1 MSNLVKD
8 VEALKNYLIET
19 RREFHQNP
27 ELSLKEFRTATRI
40 EEELTKFGIKHS
52 RVGET
57 GVLGILKGD
66 KPSDKV
72 LLLRAD
78 IDALPIN
85 EVGDVEYI
93 SKNPGVMHACGH
105 DAHTTCLLAAAK
117 ILSEKKSEIAGE
129 VRFVFQP
136 AEEIGK
142 GTQPFIEANV
152 LEGVDRVF
160 GLHCAPDLP
169 LGTVGLTPKLNN
181 AAVDHFTISVKGVS
195 SHVSLPHKGVDALY
209 VASEIVV
216 AVQAL
221 RTRLNSPLE
230 PMIIGIGKFNAGTT
244 YNALA
249 ANAVLEGTTRTI
261 SKESRA
267 KIKTEIN
274 RCVKNIAEIYGAT
287 ATVEWEGFTGPVIND
302 PEVCEEVAALVDET
316 FGKGHVVKDREIS
329 LGGDNF
335 ADFIEEKKGAYAYLG
350 TSSDK
355 KPCTKLPLH
364 SDSFDLDEEAML
376 KGTWLH
382 VAYALWF
389 LA

>member
-27 ELSLKEFRTATRI
+27 ELSLKEFRTASRI

-169 LGTVGLTPKLNN
+169 LGTVGITPKLNN

-221 RTRLNSPLE
+221 RTRLNSPLD
-230 PMIIGIGKFNAGTT
+230 PMIIGIGKFSAGTT

-350 TSSDK
+350 TSSET

>member
-1 MSNLVKD
+1 MSNLVKE
-8 VEALKNYLIET
+8 VEAVKSYLIET

-27 ELSLKEFRTATRI
+27 ELSLKEFRTASRI

-117 ILSEKKSEIAGE
+117 ILSKKKNEIAGE

-160 GLHCAPDLP
+160 GLHCAPDLT

-302 PEVCEEVAALVDET
+302 PEICEEVAALVDET
-316 FGKGHVVKDREIS
+316 FGKGHVVKDREVS

-350 TSSDK
+350 TSSDT

-382 VAYALWF
+382 VAYALCF

>member
-27 ELSLKEFRTATRI
+27 ELSLKEFRTASRI

>member
-1 MSNLVKD
+1 MSNLVKE
-8 VEALKNYLIET
+8 VEAVKSYLIET

-27 ELSLKEFRTATRI
+27 ELSLKEFRTASRI

-52 RVGET
+52 RVGEA

-85 EVGDVEYI
+85 EVGAVEYI

-129 VRFVFQP
+129 VRLVFQP

-142 GTQPFIEANV
+142 GTQPFIKANV

-181 AAVDHFTISVKGVS
+181 AAVDHFTISVKGMS

-274 RCVKNIAEIYGAT
+274 RCVKNIAEIYGAN

-350 TSSDK
+350 TSSDT

>member
-27 ELSLKEFRTATRI
+27 ELSLKEFRTASRI

-85 EVGDVEYI
+85 EVGAVEYI

-117 ILSEKKSEIAGE
+117 ILSEKKNEIAGE

-230 PMIIGIGKFNAGTT
+230 PMIIGIGKFSAGTT

-335 ADFIEEKKGAYAYLG
+335 ADFIEENKGAYAYLG
-350 TSSDK
+350 TSSDT

-382 VAYALWF
+382 VAYALCF

>member
-27 ELSLKEFRTATRI
+27 ELSLKEFRTASRI

-85 EVGDVEYI
+85 EVGAVEYI

-129 VRFVFQP
+129 VRLVFQP

-350 TSSDK
+350 TSSET

-389 LA
+389 FA

>member
-27 ELSLKEFRTATRI
+27 ELSLKEFRTASRI

-85 EVGDVEYI
+85 EVGAVEYI

-105 DAHTTCLLAAAK
+105 DSHTTCLLAAAK

-209 VASEIVV
+209 AASEIVV

-316 FGKGHVVKDREIS
+316 FGKGHVVKDREVS

-350 TSSDK
+350 TSSNT

>member
-27 ELSLKEFRTATRI
+27 ELSLKEFRTASRI
-40 EEELTKFGIKHS
+40 EEELIKFGIKHS

-85 EVGDVEYI
+85 EVGAVEYI

-117 ILSEKKSEIAGE
+117 ILSEKKNEIAGE

-230 PMIIGIGKFNAGTT
+230 PMIVGIGKFSAGTT

-249 ANAVLEGTTRTI
+249 ASAVLEGTTRTI

-350 TSSDK
+350 TSSET
-355 KPCTKLPLH
+355 KPSTKLPLH

>member
-27 ELSLKEFRTATRI
+27 ELSLKELRTASRI

-85 EVGDVEYI
+85 EVGAVEYI

-142 GTQPFIEANV
+142 GTLPFIEANV

-209 VASEIVV
+209 VTSEIVV

-316 FGKGHVVKDREIS
+316 FGKGHVVKDREVS

>member
-1 MSNLVKD
+1 MSNLVKE
-8 VEALKNYLIET
+8 VEAVKSYLIET

-27 ELSLKEFRTATRI
+27 ELSLKELRTASRI

-66 KPSDKV
+66 KPSNKV

-85 EVGDVEYI
+85 EVGAVEYI

-350 TSSDK
+350 TSSET

-389 LA
+389 FA

>member
-1 MSNLVKD
+1 MSNLVKE
-8 VEALKNYLIET
+8 VEAVKSYLIET

-27 ELSLKEFRTATRI
+27 ELSLKEFRTASRI

-85 EVGDVEYI
+85 EVGAVEYI

-152 LEGVDRVF
+152 LEGVDRAF

-274 RCVKNIAEIYGAT
+274 RCVKNIAEIYGST

-302 PEVCEEVAALVDET
+302 PEVCEEVAALVDEA

-350 TSSDK
+350 TSSDT

>member
-27 ELSLKEFRTATRI
+27 ELSLKEFRTASRI

-152 LEGVDRVF
+152 LEGVDRAF

-316 FGKGHVVKDREIS
+316 FGKGHVVKDREVS

-350 TSSDK
+350 TSSDT

>member
-27 ELSLKEFRTATRI
+27 ELSLKEFRTASRI

-78 IDALPIN
+78 IDALPIS
-85 EVGDVEYI
+85 EVGAVEYI

-117 ILSEKKSEIAGE
+117 ILSEKKNEIAGE

-274 RCVKNIAEIYGAT
+274 RCVKNIAEIYGAN

-350 TSSDK
+350 TSSDT

>member
-1 MSNLVKD
+1 MSNLVKE
-8 VEALKNYLIET
+8 VETVKSYLIET

-27 ELSLKEFRTATRI
+27 ELSLKEFRTASRI

-85 EVGDVEYI
+85 EVGAVEYI

-129 VRFVFQP
+129 VRLVFQP

-335 ADFIEEKKGAYAYLG
+335 ADFIEENKGAYAYLG
-350 TSSDK
+350 TSSDT

>member
-27 ELSLKEFRTATRI
+27 ELSLKEFRTASRI

-316 FGKGHVVKDREIS
+316 FGKGHVVKDREVS

-350 TSSDK
+350 TSSNIN
-355 KPCTKLPLH
+355 PCTKLPLH

>member
-27 ELSLKEFRTATRI
+27 ELSLKEFRTASRI

-152 LEGVDRVF
+152 LEGVDRAF

-287 ATVEWEGFTGPVIND
+287 AAVEWEGFTGPVIND

-350 TSSDK
+350 TSSET

>member
-27 ELSLKEFRTATRI
+27 ELSLKEFRTASRI

-66 KPSDKV
+66 KPSNKV

-85 EVGDVEYI
+85 EVGAVEYI

-287 ATVEWEGFTGPVIND
+287 AIVEWEGFTGPVIND

-316 FGKGHVVKDREIS
+316 FGKGHVVKDREVS

-376 KGTWLH
+376 KGTCLH

>member
-27 ELSLKEFRTATRI
+27 ELSLKEFRTASRI

-152 LEGVDRVF
+152 LEGVDRAF

-350 TSSDK
+350 TSSET

-389 LA
+389 FA

>member
-19 RREFHQNP
+19 RRELHQNP

-40 EEELTKFGIKHS
+40 EEELSKFGIDH
-52 RVGET
+52 RRIGET
-57 GVLGILKGD
+57 GVLGILKGE
-66 KPSDKV
+66 KASDKV

-85 EVGDVEYI
+85 EVGNTEYI

-105 DAHTTCLLAAAK
+105 DAHTACLLAAAN
-117 ILSEKKSEIAGE
+117 ILSEKKSELAGE

-142 GTQPFIEANV
+142 GTQPFIEEGV

-169 LGTVGLTPKLNN
+169 IGSVGLTPNLNN
-181 AAVDHFTISVKGVS
+181 AAVDHFTVNVKGVS

-209 VASEIVV
+209 IASEIVV

-221 RTRLNSPLE
+221 RTRLYSPLE
-230 PMIIGIGKFNAGTT
+230 PVIIGIGKFNAGTT

-249 ANAVLEGTTRTI
+249 ANAVLEGTTRTV

-267 KIKTEIN
+267 MIKTQIN
-274 RCVKNIAEIYGAT
+274 RCVKNIAEIYGAS

-316 FGKGHVVKDREIS
+316 FGKGHVVKNREIS

>member
-1 MSNLVKD
+1 MSNLVKE
-8 VEALKNYLIET
+8 VEAVKSYLIET

-27 ELSLKEFRTATRI
+27 ELSLKEFRTASRI

-117 ILSEKKSEIAGE
+117 ILSKKKNEIAGE

-160 GLHCAPDLP
+160 GLHCAPDLT

-302 PEVCEEVAALVDET
+302 PEICEEVAALVDET
-316 FGKGHVVKDREIS
+316 FGKGHVVKDREVS

-350 TSSDK
+350 TSSDT

>member
-1 MSNLVKD
+1 MSNLVKE
-8 VEALKNYLIET
+8 VEAVKSYLIET

-27 ELSLKEFRTATRI
+27 ELSLKEFRTASRI

-66 KPSDKV
+66 NPSDKV

-85 EVGDVEYI
+85 EVGAVEYI

-117 ILSEKKSEIAGE
+117 ILSEKKSELAGE

-142 GTQPFIEANV
+142 GTQPFIEEGV

-169 LGTVGLTPKLNN
+169 IGSVGLTPNLNN
-181 AAVDHFTISVKGVS
+181 AAVDHFTVNVKGVS

-261 SKESRA
+261 SKESRE

-274 RCVKNIAEIYGAT
+274 RCVKNIAEIYGAS

-316 FGKGHVVKDREIS
+316 FGKGHVVKNREIS

>member
-27 ELSLKEFRTATRI
+27 ELSLKEFRTASRI

-335 ADFIEEKKGAYAYLG
+335 ADFIEEKRGAYAYLG
-350 TSSDK
+350 TSSDT

>member
-27 ELSLKEFRTATRI
+27 ELSLKEFRTASRI

-230 PMIIGIGKFNAGTT
+230 PMIIGIGKFNSGTT

-350 TSSDK
+350 TSSDT
-355 KPCTKLPLH
+355 KPSTKLPLH

>member
-27 ELSLKEFRTATRI
+27 ELSLKEFRTASRI

-85 EVGDVEYI
+85 EVGAVEYI

-129 VRFVFQP
+129 VRLVFQP

-302 PEVCEEVAALVDET
+302 SEVCEEVAALVDET

-364 SDSFDLDEEAML
+364 SDSFNLDEEAML

>member
-1 MSNLVKD
+1 MSNLVKE
-8 VEALKNYLIET
+8 VETVKSYLIET

-27 ELSLKEFRTATRI
+27 ELSLKEFRTASRI

-85 EVGDVEYI
+85 EVGAVEYI

-287 ATVEWEGFTGPVIND
+287 ATVEWEEFTGPVIND

-316 FGKGHVVKDREIS
+316 FGKGHVVKDREVS

-350 TSSDK
+350 TSSDT

>member
-1 MSNLVKD
+1 MSNLVKE
-8 VEALKNYLIET
+8 VEAVKSYLIET

-85 EVGDVEYI
+85 EVGAVEYI

-152 LEGVDRVF
+152 LEGVDRAF

-221 RTRLNSPLE
+221 RTRLNSPLD
-230 PMIIGIGKFNAGTT
+230 PMIIGIGKFSAGTT

-249 ANAVLEGTTRTI
+249 ASAVLEGTTRTI

-274 RCVKNIAEIYGAT
+274 RCVKNIAEIYGST

>member
-27 ELSLKEFRTATRI
+27 ELSLKEFRTASRI

-117 ILSEKKSEIAGE
+117 ILSEKKNEIAGE

-302 PEVCEEVAALVDET
+302 PEVCEEVVALVDET

>member
-27 ELSLKEFRTATRI
+27 ELSLKEFRTASRI

-85 EVGDVEYI
+85 EVGAVEYI

-274 RCVKNIAEIYGAT
+274 RCVKNIAEIYGAA

>member
-27 ELSLKEFRTATRI
+27 ELSLKEFRTASRI

-85 EVGDVEYI
+85 EVGAVEYI

-129 VRFVFQP
+129 VRLVFQP

-230 PMIIGIGKFNAGTT
+230 PMIIGIGKFSAGTT

-350 TSSDK
+350 TSSDT

-389 LA
+389 FA

>member
-27 ELSLKEFRTATRI
+27 ELSLKEFRTASRI

-117 ILSEKKSEIAGE
+117 ILSEKKNEIAGE

-249 ANAVLEGTTRTI
+249 ANAILEGTTRTI

-302 PEVCEEVAALVDET
+302 PEVCEEVTALVDET
-316 FGKGHVVKDREIS
+316 FGKGHVVKDREVS

-350 TSSDK
+350 TSSNT

>member
-27 ELSLKEFRTATRI
+27 ELSLKEFRTASRI

-85 EVGDVEYI
+85 EVGAVEYI

-261 SKESRA
+261 SKESRE

-302 PEVCEEVAALVDET
+302 PEVCEEVAVLVDET
-316 FGKGHVVKDREIS
+316 FGKGHVVKNREIS

-350 TSSDK
+350 TSSDT

>member
-1 MSNLVKD
+1 MSNLVKE
-8 VEALKNYLIET
+8 VEAVKSYLIET

-27 ELSLKEFRTATRI
+27 ELSLKEFRTASHI

-52 RVGET
+52 RVEET

-85 EVGDVEYI
+85 EVGAVEYI

-350 TSSDK
+350 TSSET
-355 KPCTKLPLH
+355 KPSTKLPLH

>member
-1 MSNLVKD
+1 MSNLVKE
-8 VEALKNYLIET
+8 VEAVKSYLIET

-27 ELSLKEFRTATRI
+27 ELSLKEFRTASRI

-117 ILSEKKSEIAGE
+117 ILSKKKNEIAGE

-142 GTQPFIEANV
+142 GTQPFIEADV

-169 LGTVGLTPKLNN
+169 IGTVGLTPKLNN

-216 AVQAL
+216 VVQAL

-274 RCVKNIAEIYGAT
+274 RCVKNIAEIYGAN

-350 TSSDK
+350 TSSET

-364 SDSFDLDEEAML
+364 SDSFDLDEEAIL

>member
-27 ELSLKEFRTATRI
+27 ELSLKEFRTASRI

-85 EVGDVEYI
+85 EVGAVEYI

-129 VRFVFQP
+129 VRLVFQP

-287 ATVEWEGFTGPVIND
+287 ATVEWEGFTDPVIND

-350 TSSDK
+350 TSSDT

-389 LA
+389 LT

>member
-27 ELSLKEFRTATRI
+27 ELSLKEFRTASRI

-85 EVGDVEYI
+85 EVGAVEYI

-274 RCVKNIAEIYGAT
+274 RCVKNIAGIYGAT

-350 TSSDK
+350 TSSDT

>member
-27 ELSLKEFRTATRI
+27 ELSLKEFRTASRI

-85 EVGDVEYI
+85 EVGAVEYI

-350 TSSDK
+350 TSSDT

-389 LA
+389 FA

>member
-27 ELSLKEFRTATRI
+27 ELSLKEFRTASRI

-117 ILSEKKSEIAGE
+117 ILSEKKNEIAGE

-152 LEGVDRVF
+152 LEGVDRAF

-316 FGKGHVVKDREIS
+316 FGKGHVVKDREVS

>member
-27 ELSLKEFRTATRI
+27 ELSLKEFRTASRI

-117 ILSEKKSEIAGE
+117 ILSEKKNEIAGE

-316 FGKGHVVKDREIS
+316 FGKGHVVKDREVS